1 MSDEFHFQKKGSW
14 VSTCPRFKKLTSLYL
29 PWWHHEQKY
38 EMAVCQF
45 EGKKIHPFF
54 LNGGS
59 VDGNVLYVLV
69 KITGPSGCLNWLGLR
84 FVGFWCL
91 CLEIAVGDFFV
102 DLMSST
108 PLKTNMSPENQW
120 LEDVFPA
127 GKSPFLGDISSKN
140 QQSVSVRALR
150 GVRTFGSPKSA
161 GVDDLIWILIRSVYR
176 SLGATK

>member
-14 VSTCPRFKKLTSLYL
+14 DSTCPRFKKLTSLYL

-127 GKSPFLGDISSKN
+127 EKVPFWGTFPPKTSS
-140 QQSVSVRALR
+140 RLA
-150 GVRTFGSPKSA
+150 FGHCEEYVLSDPQNPP
-161 GVDDLIWILIRSVYR
+161 VWMIWFEYWFAVCI
-176 SLGATK
+176 GP